1 MRSFLT
7 AFASLLFIALAA
19 QKRTVKSTD
28 PAVKFDAYVSSSMP
42 LWKVPGI
49 SVAVVKDG
57 KVVFQKGYG
66 VAEKGKAEP
75 FTSSTLAICASTT
88 KAMTAVCMAML
99 VDEGKVR
106 WDDKVSDVYPALKL
120 KDPEATAQ
128 ITVKD
133 LFTHNTGLGNAD
145 LLWVMRYPTDSI
157 IYRMRQVEP
166 AYSLRSSFIYQN
178 LMYIVAGEVIHH
190 LTGKT
195 WEDFITERLFRPLG
209 MQHTKALASRLE
221 PSGQKITPH
230 FLYPDSTVRPIVY
243 PPYEVGAAGGVWSN
257 AEDIGKWMLFLLDST
272 KLNGKPLLKAETYAE
287 LFKPQVIGEPYQTAA
302 VVRHHWDTYGL
313 GWFQHD
319 FKGKILQYHT
329 GSLDG
334 ATAIIGLLPEENFG
348 VYVFGNLDHA
358 ELRHAL
364 LYKAIDLWCFDNDA
378 RDYSKEFFTLYSGL
392 HAAAKAK
399 QAKEDSSRTSATHP
413 SLQLKEYTGDFEN
426 EIYGPATILLVGDSL
441 RIKVPGEL
449 RFTLSH
455 WQYDSFRAMPQY
467 DWWTPAPIQFGINA
481 AGKVSQFSLDGI
493 VYKKRG
499 G

>member
-1 MRSFLT
+1 MRIFLT
-7 AFASLLFIALAA
+7 AFALLLFVALHA
-19 QKRTVKSTD
+19 QKKNSKSTD
-28 PAVKFDAYVSSSMP
+28 LTAKFDSYISSSMP
-42 LWKVPGI
+42 LWKVPGL

-57 KVVFQKGYG
+57 KIVFTKGYG

-99 VDEGKVR
+99 VDEGKVH
-106 WDDKVSDVYPALKL
+106 WNDKVSDVYPALKL

-145 LLWVMRYPTDSI
+145 LLWVLRYPTDSI

-195 WEDFITERLFRPLG
+195 WEDFITERLFGPLG
-209 MQHTKALASRLE
+209 MQHTKALASRLATTE
-221 PSGQKITPH
+221 KKITPH
-230 FLYPDSTVRPIVY
+230 VLYPDSVVRPIVY

-257 AEDIGKWMLFLLDST
+257 AEDISKWMLFLLDST

-287 LFKPQVIGEPYQTAA
+287 LFSPQVIGEPYPTTA

-319 FKGKILQYHT
+319 FKGKMLQYHT

-334 ATAIIGLLPEENFG
+334 ATAIIGLVPEEHFG

-364 LYKAIDLWCFDNDA
+364 LYKAVDLWCFNDDS
-378 RDYSKEFFTLYSGL
+378 RDYSKEFFSLYSGL
-392 HAAAKAK
+392 HAVTKAK
-399 QAKEDSSRTSATHP
+399 EVKEDSSRATGTHP
-413 SLQLKEYTGDFEN
+413 SLQLKDYTGNFGN
-426 EIYGPATILLVGDSL
+426 EIYGPATVVLEKDSL
-441 RIKVPGEL
+441 HIKVPGEL

-467 DWWTPAPIQFGINA
+467 DWWTPVPVQFTINQM
-481 AGKVSQFSLDGI
+481 GKVSQFSFDGI
-493 VYKKRG
+493 VYKKKG
-499 G
+499 E